1 MKATKILFSI
11 LLLTPFLFAKEFVVN
26 SKNSKANFQLTYQK
40 TNIVDGSFQD
50 ISGLIIFDEKEN
62 IIKSIKGSVDTD
74 SVLTQNG
81 ELTSL
86 IISEKI
92 LNSKKYPEIE
102 FKAEKISDDKVFGD
116 ITINGVKRSVE
127 FNIENSGIFLDKLY
141 VTMSTTLKRSSFDL
155 FWDVLENF
163 GSSAV
168 SNDIKV
174 SINIEATLQN
184 DLIFQIR
191 IIPYIFYI
199 ITLNNIKNN
208 EITLNSTKNEIKLI
222 EKM

>member
-1 MKATKILFSI
+1 MKATKILLSI
-11 LLLTPFLFAKEFVVN
+11 LLLTPFLYAKEFVVN

-62 IIKSIKGSVDTD
+62 MIKSIKGSVDTD
-74 SVLTQNG
+74 SVSTQNG

-127 FNIENSGIFLDKLY
+127 FDIENSGIFLDKLY

-184 DLIFQIR
+184 DLIFQHA
-191 IIPYIFYI
+191 
-199 ITLNNIKNN
+199 K
-208 EITLNSTKNEIKLI
+208 EKTKK
-222 EKM
+222 

>member
-1 MKATKILFSI
+1 MKATKILLSI
-11 LLLTPFLFAKEFVVN
+11 LLLTPFLYAKEFVVN

-74 SVLTQNG
+74 SVSTQNG

-127 FNIENSGIFLDKLY
+127 FDIENSGIFLDKLY
-141 VTMSTTLKRSSFDL
+141 VTMTTTLKRSSFDL

-174 SINIEATLQN
+174 SIDIEATLQN
-184 DLIFQIR
+184 DLIFQH
-191 IIPYIFYI
+191 
-199 ITLNNIKNN
+199 IK
-208 EITLNSTKNEIKLI
+208 EKTKK
-222 EKM
+222 

>member
-74 SVLTQNG
+74 SVSTQNG

-102 FKAEKISDDKVFGD
+102 FIAEKITDDKVFGD
-116 ITINGVKRSVE
+116 IKINGVKRSVE
-127 FNIENSGIFLDKLY
+127 FDIENSGIFLDKLY

-184 DLIFQIR
+184 DLIFQH
-191 IIPYIFYI
+191 
-199 ITLNNIKNN
+199 IK
-208 EITLNSTKNEIKLI
+208 EKTKK
-222 EKM
+222 

>member
-1 MKATKILFSI
+1 MKTTKILLSI
-11 LLLTPFLFAKEFVVN
+11 LLLTPFLYAKEFVVN

-74 SVLTQNG
+74 SVSTQNG

-102 FKAEKISDDKVFGD
+102 FIAEKISDDKVFGD
-116 ITINGVKRSVE
+116 ITINGV
-127 FNIENSGIFLDKLY
+127 
-141 VTMSTTLKRSSFDL
+141 KRSSFDL

-174 SINIEATLQN
+174 SIDIEATLQN
-184 DLIFQIR
+184 DLIFQHA
-191 IIPYIFYI
+191 
-199 ITLNNIKNN
+199 K
-208 EITLNSTKNEIKLI
+208 EKTKK
-222 EKM
+222 

>member
-1 MKATKILFSI
+1 MKATKILLSI
-11 LLLTPFLFAKEFVVN
+11 LLLTPFLYAKEFVVN

-74 SVLTQNG
+74 SVSTQNG

-127 FNIENSGIFLDKLY
+127 FDIENSGIFLDKLY

-174 SINIEATLQN
+174 SIDIEATLQN
-184 DLIFQIR
+184 DLIFQH
-191 IIPYIFYI
+191 
-199 ITLNNIKNN
+199 IK
-208 EITLNSTKNEIKLI
+208 
-222 EKM
+222 EKKKK

>member
-1 MKATKILFSI
+1 MKTTKILLSI
-11 LLLTPFLFAKEFVVN
+11 LLLTPFLYAKEFVVN

-74 SVLTQNG
+74 SVSTQNG

-102 FKAEKISDDKVFGD
+102 FIAEKIIDDKVFGD

-127 FNIENSGIFLDKLY
+127 FDIENSGIFLDKLY
-141 VTMSTTLKRSSFDL
+141 VTMSTTLKRSSFDI

-174 SINIEATLQN
+174 TINIEATLQN
-184 DLIFQIR
+184 DLIFQHA
-191 IIPYIFYI
+191 
-199 ITLNNIKNN
+199 K
-208 EITLNSTKNEIKLI
+208 EKTKK
-222 EKM
+222 

>member
-11 LLLTPFLFAKEFVVN
+11 LLLTPFLYAKEFVVN

-74 SVLTQNG
+74 SVSTQNG

-102 FKAEKISDDKVFGD
+102 FKAEKISDNKVFGD
-116 ITINGVKRSVE
+116 IKINGVKRSVE
-127 FNIENSGIFLDKLY
+127 FDIENSGIFLDKLY

-174 SINIEATLQN
+174 TINMEATLQN
-184 DLIFQIR
+184 DLIFQHA
-191 IIPYIFYI
+191 
-199 ITLNNIKNN
+199 K
-208 EITLNSTKNEIKLI
+208 EKTKK
-222 EKM
+222 

>member
-1 MKATKILFSI
+1 MKATKILLSI
-11 LLLTPFLFAKEFVVN
+11 LLLTPFLYAKEFVVN

-74 SVLTQNG
+74 SVSTQNG

-102 FKAEKISDDKVFGD
+102 FIAEKISNDKVFGD

-127 FNIENSGIFLDKLY
+127 FDIENSGIFLDKLY

-174 SINIEATLQN
+174 SIDIEATLQN
-184 DLIFQIR
+184 DLIFQHA
-191 IIPYIFYI
+191 
-199 ITLNNIKNN
+199 K
-208 EITLNSTKNEIKLI
+208 EKTKK
-222 EKM
+222 

>member
-74 SVLTQNG
+74 SVSTQNG

-102 FKAEKISDDKVFGD
+102 FVTEKISDDKVFGD

-127 FNIENSGIFLDKLY
+127 FDIENSGIFLDKLY

-184 DLIFQIR
+184 DLIFQH
-191 IIPYIFYI
+191 
-199 ITLNNIKNN
+199 IK
-208 EITLNSTKNEIKLI
+208 
-222 EKM
+222 EKTRK

>member
-1 MKATKILFSI
+1 MKATKILLSI
-11 LLLTPFLFAKEFVVN
+11 LLLTPFLYAKEFVVN

-74 SVLTQNG
+74 SVSTQNG

-102 FKAEKISDDKVFGD
+102 FIAEKISDDKVFGD

-127 FNIENSGIFLDKLY
+127 FDIENSGIFLDKLY

-155 FWDVLENF
+155 FWDVLENCE
-163 GSSAV
+163 SSAV

-174 SINIEATLQN
+174 SIDIEATLQN
-184 DLIFQIR
+184 DLIFQHA
-191 IIPYIFYI
+191 
-199 ITLNNIKNN
+199 K
-208 EITLNSTKNEIKLI
+208 EKTKK
-222 EKM
+222 

>member
-11 LLLTPFLFAKEFVVN
+11 LLLTPFLYAKEFVVN

-74 SVLTQNG
+74 SVSTQNG

-102 FKAEKISDDKVFGD
+102 FIAEKISDDKVFGD

-127 FNIENSGIFLDKLY
+127 FDIENSGIFLDKLY

-184 DLIFQIR
+184 DLIFQH
-191 IIPYIFYI
+191 
-199 ITLNNIKNN
+199 IK
-208 EITLNSTKNEIKLI
+208 EKTKK
-222 EKM
+222 

>member
-1 MKATKILFSI
+1 MKATKILLSI
-11 LLLTPFLFAKEFVVN
+11 LLLTPFLYAKEFVVN

-74 SVLTQNG
+74 SVSTQNG

-127 FNIENSGIFLDKLY
+127 FDIENSGIFLDKLY

-174 SINIEATLQN
+174 SIDIEATLQN
-184 DLIFQIR
+184 DLIFQHA
-191 IIPYIFYI
+191 
-199 ITLNNIKNN
+199 K
-208 EITLNSTKNEIKLI
+208 EKTKK
-222 EKM
+222 

>member
-1 MKATKILFSI
+1 MKATKILLSI
-11 LLLTPFLFAKEFVVN
+11 LLLTPFLYAKEFVVN

-50 ISGLIIFDEKEN
+50 ISGLIIFDDKEN

-74 SVLTQNG
+74 SVSTQNG

-127 FNIENSGIFLDKLY
+127 FDIENSGIFLDKLY

-174 SINIEATLQN
+174 TINMEATLQN
-184 DLIFQIR
+184 VLIFQ
-191 IIPYIFYI
+191 YI
-199 ITLNNIKNN
+199 K
-208 EITLNSTKNEIKLI
+208 
-222 EKM
+222 EKTRK

>member
-1 MKATKILFSI
+1 MKATKILLSI
-11 LLLTPFLFAKEFVVN
+11 LLLTPFLYAKEFVVN

-74 SVLTQNG
+74 SVSTQNG

-102 FKAEKISDDKVFGD
+102 FIAEKITDDKVFGD

-127 FNIENSGIFLDKLY
+127 FDIENSGIFLDKLY

-184 DLIFQIR
+184 DLIFQH
-191 IIPYIFYI
+191 
-199 ITLNNIKNN
+199 IK
-208 EITLNSTKNEIKLI
+208 EKTKK
-222 EKM
+222 

>member
-1 MKATKILFSI
+1 MKATKILLSI
-11 LLLTPFLFAKEFVVN
+11 LLLTPFLYAKEFVVN

-74 SVLTQNG
+74 SVSTQNG

-102 FKAEKISDDKVFGD
+102 FIAEKITDDKVFGD

-127 FNIENSGIFLDKLY
+127 FDIENSGIFLDKLY

-184 DLIFQIR
+184 DLIFQHA
-191 IIPYIFYI
+191 
-199 ITLNNIKNN
+199 K
-208 EITLNSTKNEIKLI
+208 EKTKK
-222 EKM
+222 

>member
-1 MKATKILFSI
+1 MKATKILLSI
-11 LLLTPFLFAKEFVVN
+11 LLLTPFLYAKEFVVN

-74 SVLTQNG
+74 SVSTQNG

-102 FKAEKISDDKVFGD
+102 FKAEKIGDDKVFGD

-127 FNIENSGIFLDKLY
+127 FDIENSGIFLDKLY

-184 DLIFQIR
+184 DLIFQH
-191 IIPYIFYI
+191 
-199 ITLNNIKNN
+199 IK
-208 EITLNSTKNEIKLI
+208 EKTKK
-222 EKM
+222 

>member
-1 MKATKILFSI
+1 MKATKILLSI
-11 LLLTPFLFAKEFVVN
+11 LLLTPFLYAKEFVVN

-74 SVLTQNG
+74 SVSTQNG

-102 FKAEKISDDKVFGD
+102 FVTEKISDDKVFGD
-116 ITINGVKRSVE
+116 IKINGVKRSVE
-127 FNIENSGIFLDKLY
+127 FDIENSGIFLDKLY

-184 DLIFQIR
+184 DLIFQHA
-191 IIPYIFYI
+191 
-199 ITLNNIKNN
+199 K
-208 EITLNSTKNEIKLI
+208 EKTKK
-222 EKM
+222 

>member
-26 SKNSKANFQLTYQK
+26 SKNSKANFQLTYKK

-74 SVLTQNG
+74 SVSTQNG

-86 IISEKI
+86 IRSEKI

-102 FKAEKISDDKVFGD
+102 FVTEKISDDKVFGD

-127 FNIENSGIFLDKLY
+127 FDIENSGIFLDKLY

-174 SINIEATLQN
+174 TINMEATLQN
-184 DLIFQIR
+184 DLIFQHA
-191 IIPYIFYI
+191 
-199 ITLNNIKNN
+199 K
-208 EITLNSTKNEIKLI
+208 EKTKK
-222 EKM
+222 

>member
-1 MKATKILFSI
+1 MKATKILLSI
-11 LLLTPFLFAKEFVVN
+11 LLLTPFLYAKEFVVN

-62 IIKSIKGSVDTD
+62 MIKSIKGSVDTD
-74 SVLTQNG
+74 SVSTQNG

-92 LNSKKYPEIE
+92 LNSKKYPEIK
-102 FKAEKISDDKVFGD
+102 FIAEKISDNKVFGD

-127 FNIENSGIFLDKLY
+127 FDIENSGIFLDKLY

-174 SINIEATLQN
+174 SIDIEATLQN
-184 DLIFQIR
+184 DLIFQHA
-191 IIPYIFYI
+191 
-199 ITLNNIKNN
+199 K
-208 EITLNSTKNEIKLI
+208 EKTKK
-222 EKM
+222 

>member
-1 MKATKILFSI
+1 MKATKILLSI
-11 LLLTPFLFAKEFVVN
+11 LFLTPFLYAKEFVVN

-74 SVLTQNG
+74 SVSTQNG

-102 FKAEKISDDKVFGD
+102 FIAEKISDDKVFGD

-127 FNIENSGIFLDKLY
+127 FDIENSGIFLDKLY

-174 SINIEATLQN
+174 SIDIEATLQN
-184 DLIFQIR
+184 DLIFQHA
-191 IIPYIFYI
+191 
-199 ITLNNIKNN
+199 K
-208 EITLNSTKNEIKLI
+208 EKTKK
-222 EKM
+222 

>member
-1 MKATKILFSI
+1 MKATKILLSI
-11 LLLTPFLFAKEFVVN
+11 LLLTPFLYAKEFVVN

-74 SVLTQNG
+74 SVSTQNG

-102 FKAEKISDDKVFGD
+102 FIAEKISDDKVFGD
-116 ITINGVKRSVE
+116 IKINGVKRSVE
-127 FNIENSGIFLDKLY
+127 FDIENSGIFLDKLY

-174 SINIEATLQN
+174 SIDIEATLQN
-184 DLIFQIR
+184 DLIF
-191 IIPYIFYI
+191 FFF
-199 ITLNNIKNN
+199 LEK
-208 EITLNSTKNEIKLI
+208 TKK
-222 EKM
+222 

>member
-1 MKATKILFSI
+1 MKATKILLSI
-11 LLLTPFLFAKEFVVN
+11 LLLTPFLYAKEFVVN

-74 SVLTQNG
+74 SVSTQNG

-127 FNIENSGIFLDKLY
+127 FDIENSGIFLDKLY

-174 SINIEATLQN
+174 TINMEATLQN
-184 DLIFQIR
+184 DLIFQH
-191 IIPYIFYI
+191 
-199 ITLNNIKNN
+199 IK
-208 EITLNSTKNEIKLI
+208 EKTKE
-222 EKM
+222 

>member
-1 MKATKILFSI
+1 MKATKILLSI
-11 LLLTPFLFAKEFVVN
+11 LLLTPFLYAKEFVVN

-74 SVLTQNG
+74 SVSTQNG

-102 FKAEKISDDKVFGD
+102 FIAEKISDDKVFGN

-127 FNIENSGIFLDKLY
+127 FDIENSGIFLDKLY
-141 VTMSTTLKRSSFDL
+141 VTMSATLKRSSFDL

-174 SINIEATLQN
+174 SIDIEATLQN
-184 DLIFQIR
+184 DLIFQHA
-191 IIPYIFYI
+191 
-199 ITLNNIKNN
+199 K
-208 EITLNSTKNEIKLI
+208 EKTKK
-222 EKM
+222 

>member
-1 MKATKILFSI
+1 MKATKILLSI
-11 LLLTPFLFAKEFVVN
+11 LLLTPFLYAKEFVVN

-74 SVLTQNG
+74 SVSTQNG

-102 FKAEKISDDKVFGD
+102 FITEKISDDKVFGD

-127 FNIENSGIFLDKLY
+127 FDIENSGIFLDKLY

-184 DLIFQIR
+184 DLIFQH
-191 IIPYIFYI
+191 
-199 ITLNNIKNN
+199 IK
-208 EITLNSTKNEIKLI
+208 EKTKK
-222 EKM
+222 

>member
-1 MKATKILFSI
+1 MKATKILLSI

-74 SVLTQNG
+74 SVSTQNG

-102 FKAEKISDDKVFGD
+102 FIAEKISDDKVFGD

-127 FNIENSGIFLDKLY
+127 FDIENSGIFLDKLY

-184 DLIFQIR
+184 DLIFQH
-191 IIPYIFYI
+191 
-199 ITLNNIKNN
+199 IK
-208 EITLNSTKNEIKLI
+208 
-222 EKM
+222 EKTRK

>member
-1 MKATKILFSI
+1 MKATKILLSI
-11 LLLTPFLFAKEFVVN
+11 LLLTPFLYAKEFVVN

-74 SVLTQNG
+74 SVSTQNG

-102 FKAEKISDDKVFGD
+102 FVTEKISDDKVFGD
-116 ITINGVKRSVE
+116 IKINGVKRSVE
-127 FNIENSGIFLDKLY
+127 FDIENSGIFLDKLY
-141 VTMSTTLKRSSFDL
+141 VTMGTTLKRSYFDL
-155 FWDVLENF
+155 FWDVLEDL

-174 SINIEATLQN
+174 TINMEATLQN
-184 DLIFQIR
+184 DLIFQHA
-191 IIPYIFYI
+191 
-199 ITLNNIKNN
+199 K
-208 EITLNSTKNEIKLI
+208 EKTKK
-222 EKM
+222 

>member
-1 MKATKILFSI
+1 MKTTKILLSI
-11 LLLTPFLFAKEFVVN
+11 LLLTPFLYAKEFVVN

-74 SVLTQNG
+74 SVSTQNG

-102 FKAEKISDDKVFGD
+102 FIAEKISDDKVFGD

-127 FNIENSGIFLDKLY
+127 FDIENSGIFLDKLY

-174 SINIEATLQN
+174 SIDIEATLQN
-184 DLIFQIR
+184 DLIFQHA
-191 IIPYIFYI
+191 
-199 ITLNNIKNN
+199 K
-208 EITLNSTKNEIKLI
+208 EKTKK
-222 EKM
+222 

>member
-1 MKATKILFSI
+1 MKATKILLSI
-11 LLLTPFLFAKEFVVN
+11 LLLTPFLYAKEFVVN

-74 SVLTQNG
+74 SVSTQNG

-102 FKAEKISDDKVFGD
+102 FVAEKISDDKVFGD

-127 FNIENSGIFLDKLY
+127 FDIENSGIFLDKLY

-184 DLIFQIR
+184 DLIFQH
-191 IIPYIFYI
+191 
-199 ITLNNIKNN
+199 IK
-208 EITLNSTKNEIKLI
+208 EKTKK
-222 EKM
+222 

>member
-1 MKATKILFSI
+1 MKATKILLSI
-11 LLLTPFLFAKEFVVN
+11 LLLTPFLYAKEFVVN

-74 SVLTQNG
+74 SVSTQNG

-102 FKAEKISDDKVFGD
+102 FKAEKITDNKVFGD

-127 FNIENSGIFLDKLY
+127 FDIENSGIFLDKLY

-174 SINIEATLQN
+174 TINMEATLQN
-184 DLIFQIR
+184 DLIFQHA
-191 IIPYIFYI
+191 
-199 ITLNNIKNN
+199 K
-208 EITLNSTKNEIKLI
+208 EKTKK
-222 EKM
+222 

>member
-1 MKATKILFSI
+1 MKATKILLSI
-11 LLLTPFLFAKEFVVN
+11 LLLTPFLYAKEFVVN

-74 SVLTQNG
+74 SVSTQNG

-102 FKAEKISDDKVFGD
+102 FIAEKISDDKVFGD
-116 ITINGVKRSVE
+116 IKINGVKRSVE
-127 FNIENSGIFLDKLY
+127 FDIENSGIFLDKLY

-174 SINIEATLQN
+174 SIDIEATLQN
-184 DLIFQIR
+184 DLIFQHA
-191 IIPYIFYI
+191 
-199 ITLNNIKNN
+199 K
-208 EITLNSTKNEIKLI
+208 EKTKK
-222 EKM
+222 

>member
-74 SVLTQNG
+74 SVSTQNG

-116 ITINGVKRSVE
+116 IKINGVKRSVE
-127 FNIENSGIFLDKLY
+127 FDIENSGIFLDKLY

-184 DLIFQIR
+184 DLIFQH
-191 IIPYIFYI
+191 
-199 ITLNNIKNN
+199 IK
-208 EITLNSTKNEIKLI
+208 EKTKK
-222 EKM
+222 

>member
-1 MKATKILFSI
+1 MKATKILLSI
-11 LLLTPFLFAKEFVVN
+11 LLLTPFIYAKEFVVN

-74 SVLTQNG
+74 SVSTQNG

-102 FKAEKISDDKVFGD
+102 FIAEKISDDKVFGD

-127 FNIENSGIFLDKLY
+127 FDIENSGIFLDKLY

-174 SINIEATLQN
+174 SIDIEATLQN
-184 DLIFQIR
+184 DLIFQHA
-191 IIPYIFYI
+191 
-199 ITLNNIKNN
+199 K
-208 EITLNSTKNEIKLI
+208 EKTKK
-222 EKM
+222 

>member
-1 MKATKILFSI
+1 MKATKILLSI
-11 LLLTPFLFAKEFVVN
+11 LLLTPFLYAKEFVAN

-74 SVLTQNG
+74 SVSTQNG

-102 FKAEKISDDKVFGD
+102 FIAEKISDDKVFGD

-127 FNIENSGIFLDKLY
+127 FDIENSGIFLDKLY

-163 GSSAV
+163 GSSSV

-174 SINIEATLQN
+174 SIDIEATLQN
-184 DLIFQIR
+184 DLIFQHA
-191 IIPYIFYI
+191 
-199 ITLNNIKNN
+199 K
-208 EITLNSTKNEIKLI
+208 EKTKK
-222 EKM
+222 

>member
-1 MKATKILFSI
+1 MKAIKILLSI
-11 LLLTPFLFAKEFVVN
+11 LLLTPFLYAKEFVVN

-74 SVLTQNG
+74 SVSTQNG
-81 ELTSL
+81 ELISL

-102 FKAEKISDDKVFGD
+102 FTAEKITDDKVFGD

-127 FNIENSGIFLDKLY
+127 FDIENSGIFLDKLY

-184 DLIFQIR
+184 DLIFQH
-191 IIPYIFYI
+191 
-199 ITLNNIKNN
+199 IK
-208 EITLNSTKNEIKLI
+208 EKTKK
-222 EKM
+222 

>member
-1 MKATKILFSI
+1 MKATKILLSI
-11 LLLTPFLFAKEFVVN
+11 LLLTPFLYAKEFVVN

-74 SVLTQNG
+74 SVSTQNG

-102 FKAEKISDDKVFGD
+102 FIAEKISGDKVFGD

-127 FNIENSGIFLDKLY
+127 FDIENSGIFLDKLY

-174 SINIEATLQN
+174 SIDIEATLQN
-184 DLIFQIR
+184 DLIFQHA
-191 IIPYIFYI
+191 
-199 ITLNNIKNN
+199 K
-208 EITLNSTKNEIKLI
+208 EKTKK
-222 EKM
+222 

>member
-1 MKATKILFSI
+1 MKATNILLSI
-11 LLLTPFLFAKEFVVN
+11 LLLTPFLYAKEFVVN

-74 SVLTQNG
+74 SVSTQNG

-102 FKAEKISDDKVFGD
+102 FVTEKITDNKVFGD
-116 ITINGVKRSVE
+116 IKINGVKRSVE
-127 FNIENSGIFLDKLY
+127 FDIENSGIFLDKLY

-184 DLIFQIR
+184 DLIFQH
-191 IIPYIFYI
+191 
-199 ITLNNIKNN
+199 IK
-208 EITLNSTKNEIKLI
+208 EKTKK
-222 EKM
+222 

>member
-74 SVLTQNG
+74 SVSTQNG

-102 FKAEKISDDKVFGD
+102 FVTEKISDDKVFGD
-116 ITINGVKRSVE
+116 ITIHGVKRSVE
-127 FNIENSGIFLDKLY
+127 FDIENSGIFLDKLY

-184 DLIFQIR
+184 DLIFQHA
-191 IIPYIFYI
+191 
-199 ITLNNIKNN
+199 K
-208 EITLNSTKNEIKLI
+208 EKTKK
-222 EKM
+222 

>member
-74 SVLTQNG
+74 SVSTQNG

-102 FKAEKISDDKVFGD
+102 FVTEKISDDKVFGD
-116 ITINGVKRSVE
+116 IKINGVKRSVE
-127 FNIENSGIFLDKLY
+127 FDIENKIF
-141 VTMSTTLKRSSFDL
+141 VAF
-155 FWDVLENF
+155 
-163 GSSAV
+163 
-168 SNDIKV
+168 
-174 SINIEATLQN
+174 
-184 DLIFQIR
+184 
-191 IIPYIFYI
+191 IFY
-199 ITLNNIKNN
+199 L
-208 EITLNSTKNEIKLI
+208 IKLVVQLYLI
-222 EKM
+222 

>member
-1 MKATKILFSI
+1 MKTTKILLSI
-11 LLLTPFLFAKEFVVN
+11 LLLTPFLYAKEFVVN

-40 TNIVDGSFQD
+40 TNIVYGSFQD

-74 SVLTQNG
+74 SVSTQNG

-102 FKAEKISDDKVFGD
+102 FIAEKISNDKVFGD

-127 FNIENSGIFLDKLY
+127 FDIENSGIFLDKLY

-174 SINIEATLQN
+174 SIDIEATLQN
-184 DLIFQIR
+184 DLIFQHA
-191 IIPYIFYI
+191 
-199 ITLNNIKNN
+199 K
-208 EITLNSTKNEIKLI
+208 EKTKK
-222 EKM
+222 